1 MLPVLPRNIKLT
13 RLSVPNESEK
23 RITRINFSVASIR
36 MAVILIF
43 ETLLKIGVWFVL
55 KYILEELGHASKGES
70 T

>member
-13 RLSVPNESEK
+13 LLSVPNESEK

-43 ETLLKIGVWFVL
+43 ETLLK
-55 KYILEELGHASKGES
+55 ES
-70 T
+70 DPPTLHCALT